1 MTNSGLSSSY
11 TIKQINVISGSIK
24 ALCVWEIN
32 ILKIDKKIP
41 ANILSTRNA
50 CLAHAEDLIRSA
62 KRVLADEKLPN
73 ISYHL
78 AVLALEEIGKS
89 TLIVMSHFA
98 KQSKDPT
105 WRPHKFY
112 DDHVKKMFWATW
124 GPSMGQEKISTKQI
138 ESLQGLSTRIHDTRL
153 QALYVDF
160 DEDGVSLPS
169 DVISEPQAQNLIDI
183 AISRLDLEKTH
194 KYGEIEEKKLEILN
208 WFLTATS
215 DQEKRKL
222 IFGNKSMDKLVELK
236 SIKKWVDWLKQEFDK
251 AESEGQEAIRQELQ
265 RKPPKGLEKLQ
276 EKWKVKI
283 RLFTNSHSIRP
294 KPLNKWNELGAW
306 IRLYPVGGKKN
317 QLLMEFTLP
326 KNIPLNGLWYA
337 AWGVARRFVVALNI
351 GTFGCFWWYV
361 PEQISRFYEKITDL
375 ENKEMEVRIKRN
387 PELKLDWR
395 HDALSDANLHNVA
408 LCFGMLPSN
417 NESELGKSMGA
428 YITGLGFLNKNDIH
442 LQFEAN
448 SYEFFYKSL
457 KYGMKHFN
465 EWKSKTSFTECFEK
479 LLLSHKFDQNEI
491 DNHKNIAKQI
501 ETGRSTFKGLTL
513 TLSEVG
519 MMKIIC
525 DAYFLVKFRE
535 MAEKRSEAE
544 AK

>member
-1 MTNSGLSSSY
+1 M
-11 TIKQINVISGSIK
+11 
-24 ALCVWEIN
+24 LCVWNTN

-41 ANILSTRNA
+41 DNILNSRNA
-50 CLAHAEDLIRSA
+50 CLAHAEDLIRA
-62 KRVLADEKLPN
+62 ARRVLADEKLPN

-98 KQSKDPT
+98 KRSKDST
-105 WRPHKFY
+105 RSPHKIY
-112 DDHVKKMFWATW
+112 NDHVKKLFWATW
-124 GPSMGQEKISTKQI
+124 GPSMGQEKISKKQI

-160 DEDGVSLPS
+160 DEDGPLLPS

-183 AISRLDLEKTH
+183 ATSRLELEKVH
-194 KYGEIEEKKLEILN
+194 KYGEIEENRLETLN

-222 IFGNKSMDKLVELK
+222 IFGNKSMEKLAELK
-236 SIKKWVDWLKQEFDK
+236 STNKWVDWLKQEFDK
-251 AESEGQEAIRQELQ
+251 AEKEGQEAIRQELQ
-265 RKPPKGLEKLQ
+265 RKPPNDSEKLQ

-294 KPLNKWNELGAW
+294 KPLSKWNKLGSW

-326 KNIPLNGLWYA
+326 KNIPVNGLWWA

-387 PELKLDWR
+387 PELKLDWK
-395 HDALSDANLHNVA
+395 HDALSDANLQNVA
-408 LCFGMLPSN
+408 LCFGMLPGD

-428 YITGLGFLNKNDIH
+428 YITGLGFLNKSDIH

-448 SYEFFYKSL
+448 SYELFYKSL
-457 KYGMKHFN
+457 KHGMKHFK
-465 EWKSKTSFTECFEK
+465 EWELKTSFTGCFEK
-479 LLLSHKFDQNEI
+479 LLQSHKIDQKEI
-491 DNHKNIAKQI
+491 DNHKKISKQI
-501 ETGRSTFKGLTL
+501 ETGRPTFKGVTL

-519 MMKIIC
+519 AMKIIC
-525 DAYFLVKFRE
+525 DAYFLVKFHE
-535 MAEKRSEAE
+535 MAQKRAENENRKESEKSVTN
-544 AK
+544 